1 MRNDDSP
8 WAERIAPIRP
18 NALMAASD
26 GNLLVLRAQW
36 SKEPDTRYDVFNRT
50 GQRVAQLSLPDSERV
65 VGFGPR
71 SVYVSVRDGDGFHYL
86 RRHPW
91 P

>member
-1 MRNDDSP
+1 M
-8 WAERIAPIRP
+8 IAAP
-18 NALMAASD
+18 N
-26 GNLLVLRAQW
+26 GNLFVLRAQW
-36 SKEPDTRYDVFNRT
+36 SKESDTRYDVFDRT
-50 GQRVAQLSLPDSERV
+50 GQRVGQLALPDSERV

-71 SVYVSVRDGDGFHYL
+71 SVYVSVRDGDDFHRL